1 METNNNIFN
10 VFKLFVG
17 RLFPHCARSVLVCIE
32 ADFLQASISQHFSR
46 STIISYFCTGP
57 SSNIQLNF
65 IKYLGYLPSKSRLLR
80 KLHVFSIS
88 LNFDNNFLRI
98 IVSRFFVNIDEQF
111 HFDHPEK
118 RQDTSFC
125 RAYPTGTTIL
135 VPPRIFR
142 KLRDAI
148 KHAVVKL
155 VVHPAV
161 TIASTN

>member
-1 METNNNIFN
+1 MHTVYDFYQNPTQLKSL
-10 VFKLFVG
+10 VSHQQAVHTSCL
-17 RLFPHCARSVLVCIE
+17 LLCATG
-32 ADFLQASISQHFSR
+32 ATFLPID
-46 STIISYFCTGP
+46 IISAGKWPMC
-57 SSNIQLNF
+57 
-65 IKYLGYLPSKSRLLR
+65 
-80 KLHVFSIS
+80 
-88 LNFDNNFLRI
+88 FLRI

-142 KLRDAI
+142 RLVRDAI